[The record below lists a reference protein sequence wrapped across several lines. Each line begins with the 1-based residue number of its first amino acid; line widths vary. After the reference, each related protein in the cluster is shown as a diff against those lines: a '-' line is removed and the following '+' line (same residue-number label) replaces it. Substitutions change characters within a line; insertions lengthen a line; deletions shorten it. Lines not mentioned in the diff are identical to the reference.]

1 MDESDERRAD
11 LVSRLEVIEAQALAT
26 RAQAYEGV
34 HDELARRLE
43 AAPGSTGR

>member
-26 RAQAYEGV
+26 RAQSYEAL
-34 HDELARRLE
+34 HDELRRRLE
-43 AAPGSTGR
+43 TAPGSTDR